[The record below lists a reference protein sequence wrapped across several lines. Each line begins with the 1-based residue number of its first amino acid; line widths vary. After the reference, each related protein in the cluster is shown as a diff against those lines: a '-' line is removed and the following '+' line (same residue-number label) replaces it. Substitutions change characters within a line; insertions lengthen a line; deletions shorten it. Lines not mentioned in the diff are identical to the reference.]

1 VQPLNIA
8 LFEWIGAGYAPD
20 PQTLWFAST
29 VAGRASWLCMALMG
43 WAAWRRPAQRAYI
56 VAILVAAACA
66 AMLAHA
72 LADAIDMPRPFV
84 AGLSPVL
91 IAHGARGSLPSA
103 HACVMFTVALGLV
116 MRPALRDI
124 GLLIAAIAVVTG
136 WARIYVGVH
145 FPLDIVAGL
154 ALACV
159 IVALL
164 WALGRLSRRFIV
176 PLIARD
182 DLRTR
187 ASTGPA

>member
-1 VQPLNIA
+1 VDPLNIA

-29 VAGRASWLCMALMG
+29 VANRASWLCMALMG
-43 WAAWRRPAQRAYI
+43 WAAWRRPAQRAY
-56 VAILVAAACA
+56 VMAILVAAAA
-66 AMLAHA
+66 AALLAHG

-84 AGLSPVL
+84 LGLSPAH

-103 HACVMFTVALGLV
+103 HACVMFTVALGFL

-124 GLLIAAIAVVTG
+124 GLLIAAIALLTG

-145 FPLDIVAGL
+145 FPFDIVAGL
-154 ALACV
+154 GLACV
-159 IVALL
+159 MAALL
-164 WALGRLSRRFIV
+164 WALGWLGRRFIL

-182 DLRTR
+182 DLR
-187 ASTGPA
+187 AKSSTDPA

>member
-1 VQPLNIA
+1 VEPLNVA
-8 LFEWIGAGYAPD
+8 LFEWIGAGYTPD
-20 PQTLWFAST
+20 PKTLYFASM

-43 WAAWRRPAQRAYI
+43 WAAWRRPAQRAY
-56 VAILVAAACA
+56 VMAILVAAACA
-66 AMLAHA
+66 ALLAHA

-84 AGLSPVL
+84 LGLSPAH

-103 HACVMFTVALGLV
+103 HACVMFTVALGLLL
-116 MRPALRDI
+116 RPALRDI
-124 GLLIAAIAVVTG
+124 GLLIAAIAVLTG

-154 ALACV
+154 SLACV
-159 IVALL
+159 IAALL
-164 WALGRLSRRFIV
+164 WALGRLNRRLIL

-182 DLRTR
+182 DARRR